1 MGKILL
7 SEKDIQKICEKLGK
21 QLTEDL
27 KDEER
32 IPVFVGVLKGSVN
45 FMMDLIKHVTIPIY
59 TDYIQISSYRG
70 VNSTGNVQ
78 LLKDISYDCE
88 GRTVVIIEDIVD
100 TGCSMAYLISHLET
114 HKPKRVLV
122 CALFNKE
129 FERIKDVEVHY
140 KGYELKDNA
149 FLIGYGLDYYEL
161 ERNVPCVYAVDE
173 EDIQKL
179 DDWISVH
186 GM

>member
-1 MGKILL
+1 MGKIIL
-7 SEKDIQKICEKLGK
+7 SEKDILKICENLGK
-21 QLTEDL
+21 EITEAL
-27 KDEER
+27 KEDDR

-45 FMMDLIKHVTIPIY
+45 FMSDLIKCVKLPIY

-100 TGCSMAYLISHLET
+100 TGCSMEFLIKHIET
-114 HKPKRVLV
+114 HNPKRILI

-129 FERIKDVEVHY
+129 FERIKDVQVDFV
-140 KGYELKDNA
+140 GYQLKDNA

-161 ERNVPCVYAVDE
+161 ERNVPYVFAADE

>member
-1 MGKILL
+1 MGKVLL
-7 SEKDIQKICEKLGK
+7 TEKEIQKICERLGK
-21 QLTEDL
+21 ELTEDL
-27 KDEER
+27 KSEER

-45 FMMDLIKHVTIPIY
+45 FMADLIKHVKIPIY
-59 TDYIQISSYRG
+59 TDYVQISSYRG

-100 TGCSMAYLISHLET
+100 TGCSMAYLISHFET

-129 FERIKDVEVHY
+129 FERIKDVEVQY
-140 KGYELKDNA
+140 KGYELKDNK

-161 ERNVPCVYAVDE
+161 QRNVPFVVAADE
-173 EDIQKL
+173 EDIKQL
-179 DDWISVH
+179 DEWISVH

>member
-1 MGKILL
+1 MGKVIL
-7 SEKDIQKICEKLGK
+7 SEKEIQKICEKLGK
-21 QLTEDL
+21 EITETLED
-27 KDEER
+27 DER

-45 FMMDLIKHVTIPIY
+45 FMMDLIKHVKRPIY
-59 TDYIQISSYRG
+59 TDYIQISSYHG

-88 GRTVVIIEDIVD
+88 GRTVIIIEDIVD
-100 TGCSMAYLISHLET
+100 TGCSMAFLINHIKT
-114 HKPKRVLV
+114 HNPKRILI

-129 FERIKDVEVHY
+129 FERIKDIQVDF
-140 KGYELKDNA
+140 KGYELRDNA

-161 ERNVPCVYAVDE
+161 DRNVPFVYAADE
-173 EDIQKL
+173 EDIKKL
-179 DDWISVH
+179 DEWISIH